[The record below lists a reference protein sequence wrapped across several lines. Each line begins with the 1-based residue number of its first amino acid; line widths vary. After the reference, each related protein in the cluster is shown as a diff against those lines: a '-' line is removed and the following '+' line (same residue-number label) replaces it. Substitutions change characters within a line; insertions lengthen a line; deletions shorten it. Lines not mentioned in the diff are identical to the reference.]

1 MIYCNGSFTQI
12 VSPDLK
18 VKFQPDA
25 VSLNDCS
32 DADADVDNTINCQLM
47 SGGVTTVPSPTNGS
61 ASCTVGSVD
70 VVDNRSASA
79 SFDSTVVVCQN
90 NAITN
95 ASRNCAF
102 DGSRTGTASANVHA
116 VQMLLYMEVQMILYM
131 AMQMHLC
138 ISILIHQRMPVNA
151 TSAMCVDD
159 GANRLHIPTQLH
171 LAEGDLLR
179 TKLLSSRTSTKAF

>member
-1 MIYCNGSFTQI
+1 
-12 VSPDLK
+12 
-18 VKFQPDA
+18 
-25 VSLNDCS
+25 
-32 DADADVDNTINCQLM
+32 M

-116 VQMLLYMEVQMILYM
+116 VQMLLYMEVQM
-131 AMQMHLC
+131 HLC